1 MGDRNST
8 AGLFSAFS
16 SGDMGR
22 KVNSLIG
29 GAVAYGDTADSGS
42 ILAQFIAKIFDP
54 MMDLRDGEL
63 KNKFDMPNLDKINAE
78 RNNIMFRIGLT
89 KFTKKIEGTVKNPTD
104 AKNINDMAW
113 LYATRVEELPK
124 DIPHRDLV
132 LEAIQLVNDFN
143 KIRVELLS
151 SFGKLSKG
159 VDPTKYG
166 TSHKANSFA
175 KANQSKFVDAMTKVF
190 VKRTRESNQL
200 SIITAAALGWVD
212 LKRNTATDDITAIR
226 IAETSPLAK
235 LLPDQKRLGK
245 WEDWSGDTR
254 KALSDATKL
263 DPETRKIHDRGL
275 HSTDDYTDTWRKSY
289 PDTTDRPYTA
299 LRQAAEIAKNR
310 YLGVDFGD
318 SKASSPRRQSI
329 GEGRNYT
336 EERIFTHDEIVRDDD
351 LKQFFRSD
359 LFGLL
364 QDDLNTQILDVTMT
378 RELTKFFGTRMSMTD
393 LLEILSTTGEEM
405 LGRQHLSASEIE
417 SRVRGY
423 NRLRNSWERAIGVW
437 SSDRDSL
444 DVWYRTL
451 LDNARIPLTAASG
464 LRAAVTSLPELSRA
478 LLTSN
483 KNKPMLM
490 QFFPNMIKLVR
501 SIGPGGKKRRQ
512 ARYQML
518 SAAHWLRGLATDHML
533 HRDSLNPDN
542 PFTGAVFGEN
552 AGGMFSNLVDGWRS
566 AGEANKHEINWLQR
580 VMNRLQPISSAIGA
594 PLVFVNDCTT
604 LLHLWNAQ
612 ENITTNLQAFR
623 RMADMLEKNPT
634 TDMAK
639 FAKMAKQCGLAPQE
653 AINLSTSGLLKTK
666 YIDILGDAAK
676 NQTLYSDGILD
687 SSKMYT
693 WAGEDQDKLDAIA
706 MMGGYLNM
714 TSRLTNVE
722 PTMLDIRTNQSV
734 YAKAFSQYMQFFLS
748 MGVQEVGR
756 RRRNTSTEYT
766 KHLVGLLLM
775 EIVAYGSSRAL
786 SDPTDDETGGIDEF
800 QKNPMDYTV
809 RTLAG
814 LPLLGS
820 YSWLGHAARH
830 IFMGAS
836 ELMGGPAAEQEFRL
850 PDLMNGPASTAPR
863 RLFNFPSTVG
873 SYYTALE
880 EMMGN

>member
-1 MGDRNST
+1 
-8 AGLFSAFS
+8 
-16 SGDMGR
+16 
-22 KVNSLIG
+22 
-29 GAVAYGDTADSGS
+29 
-42 ILAQFIAKIFDP
+42 
-54 MMDLRDGEL
+54 
-63 KNKFDMPNLDKINAE
+63 
-78 RNNIMFRIGLT
+78 
-89 KFTKKIEGTVKNPTD
+89 
-104 AKNINDMAW
+104 
-113 LYATRVEELPK
+113 
-124 DIPHRDLV
+124 
-132 LEAIQLVNDFN
+132 
-143 KIRVELLS
+143 
-151 SFGKLSKG
+151 
-159 VDPTKYG
+159 
-166 TSHKANSFA
+166 
-175 KANQSKFVDAMTKVF
+175 
-190 VKRTRESNQL
+190 
-200 SIITAAALGWVD
+200 
-212 LKRNTATDDITAIR
+212 
-226 IAETSPLAK
+226 
-235 LLPDQKRLGK
+235 
-245 WEDWSGDTR
+245 
-254 KALSDATKL
+254 
-263 DPETRKIHDRGL
+263 
-275 HSTDDYTDTWRKSY
+275 
-289 PDTTDRPYTA
+289 
-299 LRQAAEIAKNR
+299 
-310 YLGVDFGD
+310 
-318 SKASSPRRQSI
+318 
-329 GEGRNYT
+329 
-336 EERIFTHDEIVRDDD
+336 
-351 LKQFFRSD
+351 
-359 LFGLL
+359 
-364 QDDLNTQILDVTMT
+364 
-378 RELTKFFGTRMSMTD
+378 
-393 LLEILSTTGEEM
+393 
-405 LGRQHLSASEIE
+405 
-417 SRVRGY
+417 
-423 NRLRNSWERAIGVW
+423 
-437 SSDRDSL
+437 
-444 DVWYRTL
+444 
-451 LDNARIPLTAASG
+451 
-464 LRAAVTSLPELSRA
+464 
-478 LLTSN
+478 
-483 KNKPMLM
+483 
-490 QFFPNMIKLVR
+490 
-501 SIGPGGKKRRQ
+501 
-512 ARYQML
+512 
-518 SAAHWLRGLATDHML
+518 
-533 HRDSLNPDN
+533 
-542 PFTGAVFGEN
+542 
-552 AGGMFSNLVDGWRS
+552 VDGWRS

-666 YIDILGDAAK
+666 YIDILADAAK

-863 RLFNFPSTVG
+863 RLLNFPSTVG